1 MDRRAFEQ
9 HILDLVHRFGVRH
22 LTTKR
27 VAAEFGISAEEAERH
42 LDGLVT
48 VGTLEL
54 DTDDEG
60 NLFYYVPGQDDG
72 GVFAGNR
79 DVQVNQSGTAPYSQ
93 PQPGPQQPP
102 QGGGYGPQHGQQ
114 GGGYP
119 NRQNTAPQ
127 YPNGAYGNGQQQP
140 SGPWP
145 QQQQG
150 PYGPYQGRGPQT
162 GGPHQQNQQGGPT
175 GTAPYQQG
183 YGQNYPVPYQ
193 QNQYPAQLHQRSEK
207 NPTTAALLSFFPGAG
222 QLYNGQFGKAFFFF
236 FLTTFFYMMPPF
248 GFLMGMLPHAWSVLD
263 AAASAR
269 RQNYGML
276 PP

>member
-9 HILDLVHRFGVRH
+9 HILELVHRYGVRH
-22 LTTKR
+22 LTTRR
-27 VAAEFGISAEEAERH
+27 VAAEFSISEEEAERH
-42 LDGLVT
+42 LDELVT

-54 DTDDEG
+54 DTDDSG
-60 NLFYYVPGQDDG
+60 NLFYYAPGSVDG

-79 DVQVNQSGTAPYSQ
+79 DVQVQDQQPAGYRHEPQAPQNSGQRGFYNQP
-93 PQPGPQQPP
+93 PGQGYGNQQQPP
-102 QGGGYGPQHGQQ
+102 LRPGYG
-114 GGGYP
+114 
-119 NRQNTAPQ
+119 APQ
-127 YPNGAYGNGQQQP
+127 QSPAWQP
-140 SGPWP
+140 PRP
-145 QQQQG
+145 HVD
-150 PYGPYQGRGPQT
+150 PYGHDPRQPQGYSPQSHDPAHGPQ
-162 GGPHQQNQQGGPT
+162 
-175 GTAPYQQG
+175 A

-193 QNQYPAQLHQRSEK
+193 GNQYPAELYHQSAK

-222 QLYNGQFGKAFFFF
+222 QLYNGEFGKAFFFF

-269 RQNYGML
+269 RSNYGML